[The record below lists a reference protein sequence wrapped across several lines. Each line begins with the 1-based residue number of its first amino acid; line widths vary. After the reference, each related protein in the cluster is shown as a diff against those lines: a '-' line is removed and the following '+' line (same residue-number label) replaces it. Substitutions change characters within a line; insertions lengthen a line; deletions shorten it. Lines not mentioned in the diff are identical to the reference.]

1 MREIGFIK
9 WFGGY
14 DRQRGREN
22 DFGYIGREGRTDD
35 IKVYREEVHCSES
48 SLIEGILVTFELV
61 INLQTNK
68 QFATNLNLFKEVGR
82 IKTFGTNIGRTSK
95 NNYWFIECQYQD
107 NTLLHKNEIHFLE
120 SDLKE
125 GTLIKFELRKYGD
138 SYRAKN
144 VHLLDFKEETDS
156 DIIQR
161 CLNHNYPRFCAL
173 GFWGYLNNNSIE
185 EAISLAE
192 QKLNNFLPWQMK
204 RFLDYVPETILIH
217 YKARN
222 IRQLLPYNKQ
232 LQLCLGLLPDDLSI
246 EIDTALR
253 QEIFN
258 IISNLQKENLKICE
272 QIISKVYKLYVNY
285 PEDRKRLNIK
295 LHVRCLVELISN
307 IEYVSNRNIF
317 LSELRE
323 ILVNSKLG
331 IFWKIIPD
339 YIILEQQIWSIT
351 SADIRIGILVSQI
364 SNQQDLNCQD
374 NILKLAE
381 ILEDSAEE
389 DIRKLISIFRYKDL
403 VKSHD
408 AILKFLPAVEQI
420 TILSARLNNNVS
432 ENTKA
437 ISRIAKILAN
447 SSGDELQFLLFELPD
462 SVKRWDDILEFLPPK
477 EKILILLSKLK
488 AECKLENQDII
499 QKIGN
504 VINDV
509 SNEERIKLIDQLPKW
524 LKYKEPILKI
534 FHFLLP
540 EDQIRLVWSFIADG
554 SLFIWHYLSREAKI
568 LCVYRLAKENT
579 NISLFITEFQ
589 RIHYTSP
596 ENDDL
601 IRCVLKIL
609 WAKEHPNRSDEVFQK
624 VHELLTNYVIQYA
637 KNYTE
642 PINLDPLLP
651 YCKPTE
657 VKVKYCEGKLWE
669 REEIQTTG
677 EAKIVTSAYCPRA
690 RNNCN
695 LFEPNRSSNSNF
707 GLYGGRLSAECSQDW
722 KNWSLLELFKAVDI
736 VPSMP
741 NLRKSEDYLP
751 KLSGW
756 INRINEIRSRL
767 KCSVCEDIMPHN
779 IEYSKFSTKFMVTVF
794 SCKHGEGHD
803 HNIYLN
809 ECWGCSE
816 IIDSRESRYQ
826 SPKNNY
832 YICIHCGSGTQHSN
846 TYTQGDICPKCGTI
860 GMEVSPHNKRY
871 RQCHSCNNSIKLPEE
886 RKITGSECPQCG
898 TQGMM
903 LTVNQKNEKIRVCR
917 SDSCRYSIS
926 AT

>member
-35 IKVYREEVHCSES
+35 IKVYREEVNCLES
-48 SLIEGILVTFELV
+48 SLIEGTLVTFELV

-107 NTLLHKNEIHFLE
+107 NTLLHKSQIHFLE

-138 SYRAKN
+138 GYRAKN
-144 VHLLDFKEETDS
+144 VHLLDFKKETDS

-161 CLNHNYPRFCAL
+161 CLNHNDPRFCAL
-173 GFWGYLNNNSIE
+173 GFWRYLNNNSIE

-192 QKLNNFLPWQMK
+192 EKFKRYSSWEKK
-204 RFLDYVPETILIH
+204 RFLGEAPEAIVLYFETQTL
-217 YKARN
+217 KQVLPDEKQFKLLL
-222 IRQLLPYNKQ
+222 QLLNNN
-232 LQLCLGLLPDDLSI
+232 LSI
-246 EIDTALR
+246 VINDNLK

-258 IISNLQKENLKICE
+258 IITKFQNVNLTLCDKI
-272 QIISKVYKLYVNY
+272 ITKFYKLYLDH
-285 PEDRKRLNIK
+285 PEDRKQLRIQ
-295 LHVRCLVELISN
+295 LHTKCLVELISDLEN
-307 IEYVSNRNIF
+307 DLGQVTLLNELRDTLVHSKA
-317 LSELRE
+317 SELWIFIPNYILLKQE
-323 ILVNSKLG
+323 I
-331 IFWKIIPD
+331 WP
-339 YIILEQQIWSIT
+339 IT
-351 SADIRIGILVSQI
+351 PRDKRVGILVSQI
-364 SNQQDLNCQD
+364 TNQQDLNHQD
-374 NILKLAE
+374 K
-381 ILEDSAEE
+381 ILEIAEVLE
-389 DIRKLISIFRYKDL
+389 ESVPEEIPTLISIFRDKHSI
-403 VKSHD
+403 KCHD

-420 TILSARLNNNVS
+420 TILRARLNNNVS
-432 ENTKA
+432 ENA
-437 ISRIAKILAN
+437 NIISQIAKILAAT
-447 SSGDELQFLLFELPD
+447 SSDNLQFLISKLPD
-462 SVKRWDDILEFLPPK
+462 SVKIWDEILEFLPPEDK
-477 EKILILLSKLK
+477 FLILLSKLK
-488 AECKLENQDII
+488 EEYQLENQDII

-504 VINDV
+504 VINAA
-509 SNEERIKLIDQLPKW
+509 SNEERIILIDRLPDGV
-524 LKYKEPILKI
+524 KYKEPILQS

-579 NISLFITEFQ
+579 NISLFITEFK
-589 RIHYTSP
+589 RIHNTNP
-596 ENDDL
+596 ENDNL

-609 WAKEHPNRSDEVFQK
+609 WAKEHPNRSNEVFQE
-624 VHELLTNYVIQYA
+624 VHELLINYVIQYA
-637 KNYTE
+637 KNSTE

-677 EAKIVTSAYCPRA
+677 EAKIVISAYCPRA

-707 GLYGGRLSAECSQDW
+707 GLYGARLSAECSQDW

-741 NLRKSEDYLP
+741 DLRKPEDYLP

-779 IEYSKFSTKFMVTVF
+779 IEYSQFSTRFRVTVF
-794 SCKHGEGHD
+794 SCKHGEDHD

-826 SPKNNY
+826 SPEKNY

-860 GMEVSPHNKRY
+860 GMKVSKRY
-871 RQCHSCNNSIKLPEE
+871 RNCHSCNHSIKLPEE
-886 RKITGSECPQCG
+886 RKITGSECPQCR

-903 LTVNQKNEKIRVCR
+903 LTVNQKNKQVRVCR
-917 SDSCRYSIS
+917 FDSCRYSIS